1 MHLSESL
8 VSSSPS
14 LTLAFSPPGGL
25 EWIVIFIIVLLLFGA
40 KKLPGLA
47 RALAESLRE
56 FRKVGQQ
63 IDDEIAKGTSDLG
76 VEQPKGRQ
84 LHQPKKEE
92 V

>member
-1 MHLSESL
+1 MNSSAASEIGSLSL
-8 VSSSPS
+8 N
-14 LTLAFSPPGGL
+14 LAFSPPGGV
-25 EWIVIFIIVLLLFGA
+25 EWVVIFTIVLLLFGA

-47 RALAESLRE
+47 RAIAESLRE

-63 IDDEIAKGTSDLG
+63 IDDEISKGASDIGL
-76 VEQPKGRQ
+76 EPPKGRQ